1 MRTYDNLFLQKNI
14 LLKRG
19 LMPRTPLIS
28 VIMSIYNGEKYLD
41 QALCSILNQT
51 LSNIEFIIIDD
62 GSTDSTKKI
71 ISSYIDD
78 RIKFIQNTQNIGLA
92 ASLNKG
98 ISIARGKYIARMDS
112 DDVSYPERLAKQYS
126 VMEGDQKID
135 LTGTSAIAISE
146 LDVLTGKLPMVLG
159 HKAICSKPWRGFYLA
174 HPTWMAR
181 REWLHKYKYAIPQSY
196 YSEDQELLLR
206 SFEESK
212 FACLPEVLFAY
223 RIRSKVSMYKLLK
236 ARWAVLGFQKAYF
249 ISRRKFYFMTLAV
262 IVFFLRII
270 KDVINFVLVS
280 ISLNQITKDSF
291 ALSQEDRN
299 KWVFVKTTI
308 ERDIKRL
315 QS

>member
-1 MRTYDNLFLQKNI
+1 
-14 LLKRG
+14 
-19 LMPRTPLIS
+19 MPGTPLIS
-28 VIMSIYNGEKYLD
+28 VIMSVYNGEKYLD
-41 QALCSILNQT
+41 QAICSILNQT

-62 GSTDSTKKI
+62 GSTDNTKNI
-71 ISSYIDD
+71 ISSYTDD

-146 LDVLTGKLPMVLG
+146 LDVLIGKLPMDQD

-181 REWLHKYKYAIPQSY
+181 SEWLHKYKYAIPQSY

-206 SFEESK
+206 SFERSK

-223 RIRSKVSMYKLLK
+223 RILRKVSMDKLLK
-236 ARWAVLGFQKAYF
+236 ARWAVLGFQKVCF
-249 ISRRKFYFMTLAV
+249 IPRRKFYFMTLAV

-299 KWVFVKTTI
+299 KWNFVKTTI
-308 ERDIKRL
+308 EHDIKRL